1 MNPEKI
7 RKKILL
13 TDYAWD
19 DLVPERARIE
29 AAGHELINLHKAH
42 PAPEVITALC
52 AEHRPQAV
60 MTVWAIVNEQ
70 AIAHCENLRIVAR
83 VGVGLDNIDRRAV
96 AARGAIVTNVP
107 DYCMEEMS
115 DHAMAL
121 LLSWARRTVEYD
133 REVKRGTWDPSRIGP
148 QRVRNLTVGIAGC
161 GRIGRLVARK
171 LSGFGCRVLAYS
183 RTRDRDVPGVD
194 WVDFETLLDRSDAVV
209 GLLPL
214 SPETRHIFDARAFKR
229 MKAGSLL
236 INISRGPLVNN
247 EDLIAALD
255 SGRIGHAALDV
266 VEGEPTPPAWVTAHP
281 KVIATPHVAF
291 SSPASVEELRE
302 RAFGEVI
309 RVLAGEPPRNPVP
322 PPN

>member
-1 MNPEKI
+1 VKT
-7 RKKILL
+7 RSTKKRILL

-19 DLVPERARIE
+19 DLAPEYARIE
-29 AAGHELINLHKAH
+29 TAGHQLINAHKAH
-42 PAPEVITALC
+42 PSPDVITALC

-60 MTVWAIVNEQ
+60 MTVWAIVNQQ
-70 AIAHCENLRIVAR
+70 AIAHCENLEIVAR

-133 REVKRGTWDPSRIGP
+133 REVKAGGWDPSRLGP
-148 QRVRNLTVGIAGC
+148 RRVRNLTVGIAGC

-171 LSGFGCRVLAYS
+171 LSGFGCKVLAYS
-183 RTRDRDVPGVD
+183 RTPDREVAGVE
-194 WVDFETLLDRSDAVV
+194 WVGFETLLERSDAVI

-214 SPETRHIFDARAFKR
+214 SPETRHIFDKRAFAR
-229 MKAGSLL
+229 MKPGSLL
-236 INISRGPLVNN
+236 VNISRGPLVHNQ
-247 EDLIAALD
+247 DLIEALD
-255 SGRIGHAALDV
+255 AGRIGCAALDV
-266 VEGEPTPPAWVTAHP
+266 IEGEPSPPAFVTAHP

-309 RVLAGEPPRNPVP
+309 RVLAGEAPRNPVP
-322 PPN
+322 PPD